1 MCIRRGNWQFHFV
14 RSFSMKQVRFIK
26 FQAPQGPIKLAL
38 HLPSVEDSI
47 SYNVIVTEVCC
58 IVQTTFFHVF

>member
-1 MCIRRGNWQFHFV
+1 
-14 RSFSMKQVRFIK
+14 MKQVRFIK

-58 IVQTTFFHVF
+58 IVQMAFFHVF